1 MITYRGGLFQIL
13 HRPIRVNSTS
23 LKRFLDE
30 SDLITS
36 LTLYISGFPTANM
49 IDKVTYRSP
58 VVRELGKDMIVPF
71 LRSYEGKEIRST
83 ISLQTL

>member
-1 MITYRGGLFQIL
+1 
-13 HRPIRVNSTS
+13 
-23 LKRFLDE
+23 
-30 SDLITS
+30 
-36 LTLYISGFPTANM
+36 M
-49 IDKVTYRSP
+49 IDKVTYRSL